1 MGSQMS
7 KNKKLTLET
16 LKKMVLEEKKKLQK
30 QGIISFDTKEDSW
43 AGGEN
48 LVNKIDY
55 VKKLGMVEAR
65 LRKKADNISRAKKAL
80 RKKIIDKI

>member
-1 MGSQMS
+1 MS
-7 KNKKLTLET
+7 DNKKLTLET

-30 QGIISFDTKEDSW
+30 QGIISSDTKEDSW

-55 VKKLGMVEAR
+55 VKKLGMVEAK
-65 LRKKADNISRAKKAL
+65 LRKKADRLSKARAAL
-80 RKKIIDKI
+80 RKKIIEKI